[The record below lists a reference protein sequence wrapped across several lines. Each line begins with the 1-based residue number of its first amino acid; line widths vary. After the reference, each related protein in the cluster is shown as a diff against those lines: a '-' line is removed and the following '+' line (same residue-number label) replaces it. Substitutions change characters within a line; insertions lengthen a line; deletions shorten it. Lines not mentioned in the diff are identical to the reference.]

1 MLSADTAAALADA
14 GILWEPQPGDRFA
27 ISSAELTRDLFWI
40 SDLTIEVHHYQ
51 DETVLGFNGTT
62 EWALDSVSLDQTI
75 WLPLEHQLRE
85 LIGDRF
91 VSLDRDGAQ
100 WVVTT
105 SDAVARDADVETAYA
120 QALLALC

>member
-1 MLSADTAAALADA
+1 MISLDLAKQLAAA
-14 GILWEPQPGDRFA
+14 GILWTPQPGDRFA
-27 ISSAELTRDLFWI
+27 IDSPSLTGEVYWVSEMTIDL
-40 SDLTIEVHHYQ
+40 HHFADQ
-51 DETVLGFNGTT
+51 SVLGFNGTT